1 MKTKHILTALA
12 LPTMFAAC
20 TADDI
25 VSENNAMQQAERAK
39 LSKDFVLNTNN
50 EIDSRYAVEGT
61 TGLNFVFEEGDL
73 IGANLI
79 DAFAHRTQ
87 NADGTAFTK
96 AWDKEDP
103 ATWEIVGYVAPALPF
118 ENVGDDTWKSAGQ
131 LGIGNYL
138 FTNPYNPADMN
149 RAAAK
154 YELPIVIQ
162 YSSENPNAHI
172 EAYNKAVAATVLRK
186 DDVEANISLK
196 NIYTYPK
203 IRVNFDKNDEVTKVT
218 KVILKRNGEFIY
230 QGAFNHAAIVDM
242 FDEEKIEAWLE
253 KTENKDKTVA
263 DYWAEQNTEDFVIDT
278 QEEKA
283 AAANYATVKTNP
295 TIVYEMNEKV
305 VSNSFEVRLMLPS
318 IESLLDLEGESD
330 YLPET
335 ESDDETATAAEEATL
350 NPEVIVMYICTDKGN
365 YKYVL
370 TDHTNYEFKST
381 TLAAQKDKALWRNKS
396 NTLTVK
402 AGKLAVASK
411 DEIDGLLVANI
422 VSTVADW
429 NKLVDEYGDLK
440 KYSAAYKAEMAA
452 GKVDDAKEL
461 VVTIVGDEFALTSDL
476 KMPEV
481 AEFVIKSNV
490 AVSGDVTL
498 KNVKVEGTD
507 VVVTVKEGSALTADQ
522 TFSAPAVKVEKGAEL
537 IFTAAYNTKKELIAY
552 TGITTVNNE
561 GTVTVPAGVEATFA
575 LNNLKKEAI
584 LNVGTAA
591 RAAAEAKANLSG
603 YNFGI
608 INNYGVTTV
617 AGAFEN
623 KAATKDAGYTQDK
636 KTLLWDAQPTILNEG
651 TFNVKSTMTN
661 NGVFNN
667 NKELSSN
674 FNGGTFTNAATL
686 NVKAGASTYIDANAT
701 FKADNT
707 VDKQG
712 TIVLSEKNPVDFTI
726 HGAKG
731 NANYGVAKAGIIK
744 YTATKAE
751 LASLDLST
759 SPATYVI
766 ANGDVNL
773 VKTFT
778 YTAEGATSA
787 TVKALNTLEVNGG
800 DVKIAGSTATAGA
813 PAKVTNLKIA
823 SGKAAISSVINSV
836 SNIYV
841 AENASLE
848 IIEGAGELKIS
859 SISNVTFGTVVKEG
873 DKVGILEVNG
883 KMSTDD
889 ETADS
894 KVLTTS
900 TTNILLGKGVEI
912 LGKSNVATNKAAAM
926 KNAVELWASQWYG
939 LKSELGDI
947 YYNNNPYDVAAFITT
962 MTRWDEKAS
971 AGSTF
976 KKAAD
981 DVKTNFGI
989 DGTTGKTWKD
999 KMFGTDKVTPI
1010 SDFTSA
1016 VTTFLGTITDGT
1028 KTGAALATKTFI
1040 DATTG
1045 EFEIE
1050 PFSANYHN
1058 ATYFETQAETYDV
1071 VRLALAGKEVTDNA
1085 SAQKAAT
1092 AWLLTEAQI
1101 TTAMSK
1107 NAESIYWFV
1116 WENCDMEALVDLWIY
1131 YSPQVKGDNCNYGAA
1146 NRDGKS
1152 VVTWAKHVKSLVT
1165 PAGIAKE
1172 AQEALAS
1179 YTYQDLDK
1187 KYAGFDVNQVKSLCE
1202 KGEYTST
1209 VSVPNN

>member
-12 LPTMFAAC
+12 LPTVFAAC

-25 VSENNAMQQAERAK
+25 VSENNALQQAERAK
-39 LSKDFVLNTNN
+39 LSKDFVLKTNN
-50 EIDSRYAVEGT
+50 EIDSRYAVEGAT
-61 TGLNFVFEEGDL
+61 SLNFVFEEGDL

-79 DAFAHRTQ
+79 DAFAARTE
-87 NADGTAFTK
+87 NADGTPFTK
-96 AWDKEDP
+96 EWDKEDP
-103 ATWEIVGYVAPALPF
+103 ATWAIVDYVAPALPF

-138 FTNPYNPADMN
+138 FTNPYNPKDMN

-154 YELPIVIQ
+154 YELPIVVQ

-172 EAYNKAVAATVLRK
+172 EAYNKAVAATILRK
-186 DDVEANISLK
+186 DDVEANINLK

-203 IRVNFDKNDEVTKVT
+203 IRVIFDKDEEVTKVT
-218 KVILKRNGEFIY
+218 KVILKREGEFIY
-230 QGAFNHAAIVDM
+230 QGAFNHAAVVDL
-242 FDEEKIEAWLE
+242 FDEAKIEAYLE
-253 KTENKDKTVA
+253 ADEDKTVA
-263 DYWAEQNTEDFVIDT
+263 DYWAEKTTADFVIDT
-278 QEEKA
+278 EAEKNA
-283 AAANYATVKTNP
+283 AADYATIKTTP
-295 TIVYEMNEKV
+295 TMVYEMNEKV
-305 VSNSFEVRLMLPS
+305 VANSFEVRLMLPS
-318 IESLLDLEGESD
+318 VSSLLD
-330 YLPET
+330 PET
-335 ESDDETATAAEEATL
+335 EEA
-350 NPEVIVMYICTDKGN
+350 VVMYICTDKGN
-365 YKYVL
+365 YKFTL
-370 TDHTNYEFKST
+370 TDVSSYEFKST

-402 AGKLAVASK
+402 ALETVTAAEM
-411 DEIDGLLVANI
+411 DELTQANI

-429 NKLVDEYGDLK
+429 NALVEEYGDLK
-440 KYSAAYKAEMAA
+440 KYSAAYKAEN
-452 GKVDDAKEL
+452 GLGDDSDAKEL
-461 VVTIVGDEFALTSDL
+461 VITIVGDEFALTSDL

-498 KNVKVEGTD
+498 KNVKVADADETD
-507 VVVTVKEGSALTADQ
+507 DVVPVVTVKEGSALTADQ
-522 TFSAPAVKVEKGAEL
+522 TFSAPAVKVEKDAEL
-537 IFTAAYNTKKELIAY
+537 IFTAAYNAKKELIAY
-552 TGITTVNNE
+552 TGIATVNNE

-575 LNNLKKEAI
+575 LNNLKKDAV
-584 LNVGTAA
+584 LNVGAAA

-603 YNFGI
+603 YNYGI

-712 TIVLSEKNPVDFTI
+712 TIVLAEKNPVDFTI

-859 SISNVTFGTVVKEG
+859 SISKVTFGTVVKEG

-926 KNAVELWASQWYG
+926 KAAVELWAAQWYDYAQG
-939 LKSELGDI
+939 LDNGATKLYD
-947 YYNNNPYDVAAFITT
+947 YNPYNVDKFIAALN
-962 MTRWDEKAS
+962 RWYGSSQGDEWGDAANAVKS
-971 AGSTF
+971 A
-976 KKAAD
+976 
-981 DVKTNFGI
+981 FGI
-989 DGTTGKTWKD
+989 EGTNWAAKLKNTDGTAK
-999 KMFGTDKVTPI
+999 

-1016 VTTFLGTITDGT
+1016 VTTFLGTVKEGD
-1028 KTGAALATKTFI
+1028 KTGSALATQTFI
-1040 DATTG
+1040 IATTSA
-1045 EFEIE
+1045 FVTE
-1050 PFSANYHN
+1050 PFEAAYHN

-1071 VRLALAGKEVTDNA
+1071 VRLALAGKNVADNA

-1092 AWLLTEAQI
+1092 AWLLSDTQI
-1101 TTAMSK
+1101 ATAMSK
-1107 NAESIYWFV
+1107 NAESKYWFI
-1116 WENCDMEALVDLWIY
+1116 WEDCDMEGLVAIWKF
-1131 YSPQVKGDNCNYGAA
+1131 YSA
-1146 NRDGKS
+1146 NR
-1152 VVTWAKHVKSLVT
+1152 VVKDEPTGATYNWHYSSTNTTVTGEQLVGWAKAVKDDANA
-1165 PAGIAKE
+1165 AGVYKE
-1172 AQEALAS
+1172 CQDKLAA
-1179 YTYQDLDK
+1179 YTYEDLQK
-1187 KYAGFDVNQVKSLCE
+1187 KYAGFNAAQVKKLADN
-1202 KGEYTST
+1202 
-1209 VSVPNN
+1209 VD

>member
-25 VSENNAMQQAERAK
+25 VSENNALQQAERAK

-79 DAFAHRTQ
+79 DAFAHRTK
-87 NADGTAFTK
+87 NADGTTFAK
-96 AWDKEDP
+96 PWDKENP

-154 YELPIVIQ
+154 YELPIVVQ

-230 QGAFNHAAIVDM
+230 KGAFNHAAIVDM
-242 FDEEKIEAWLE
+242 FDEEMIEAWLE

-278 QEEKA
+278 EAEKTA
-283 AAANYATVKTNP
+283 AADYATVKTNP
-295 TIVYEMNEKV
+295 TLVYEMNEKV
-305 VSNSFEVRLMLPS
+305 VANSFEVRLMLPS
-318 IESLLDLEGESD
+318 VASLLDLEGESD
-330 YLPET
+330 VLPATDSDEVT
-335 ESDDETATAAEEATL
+335 ETAAEEATL
-350 NPEVIVMYICTDKGN
+350 NPEVVVMYICTDKGN
-365 YKYVL
+365 YKFVL

-411 DEIDGLLVANI
+411 DEIDNLLVANI

-452 GKVDDAKEL
+452 GKVNDAKEL
-461 VVTIVGDEFALTSDL
+461 VVTIVGDEFTLTSDL

-490 AVSGDVTL
+490 AVSGDVAL
-498 KNVKVEGTD
+498 KNVKVEGEN
-507 VVVTVKEGSALTADQ
+507 VAVTVKEGSTLTTDQ
-522 TFSAPAVKVEKGAEL
+522 TFIAPAVKVEKDAEL
-537 IFTAAYNTKKELIAY
+537 IFTAAYNAEKELIAY
-552 TGITTVNNE
+552 TGIATVNNE

-575 LNNLKKEAI
+575 LNNLKKDAV
-584 LNVGTAA
+584 LNVGAAA

-603 YNFGI
+603 YNYGI

-617 AGAFEN
+617 VAAFEN
-623 KAATKDAGYTQDK
+623 KTATKEAGYTQDK
-636 KTLLWDAQPTILNEG
+636 KTLKWDAQPTILNEG

-686 NVKAGASTYIDANAT
+686 NVAAGASTYIDANAT

-707 VDKQG
+707 VDKKG

-778 YTAEGATSA
+778 YTAEGATTA

-800 DVKIAGSTATAGA
+800 DVKIAGTSATVTTA
-813 PAKVTNLKIA
+813 PAQVTNLKIA

-859 SISNVTFGTVVKEG
+859 SINKVTFGTVVKEG

-926 KNAVELWASQWYG
+926 KAAVELWASQWFG
-939 LKSELGDI
+939 LKNELGVT

-962 MTRWDEKAS
+962 MARWDEKAS

-989 DGTTGKTWKD
+989 DGTTGKTWND
-999 KMFGTDKVTPI
+999 KMYGTDEVTPI

-1028 KTGAALATKTFI
+1028 NTGAALATKTFI
-1040 DATTG
+1040 DATTSAFVTPP
-1045 EFEIE
+1045 FE
-1050 PFSANYHN
+1050 AAYHN

-1071 VRLALAGKEVTDNA
+1071 VRLALAGKNVTDNA

-1116 WENCDMEALVDLWIY
+1116 WENCDMEALVDIWKY
-1131 YSPQVKGDNCNYGAA
+1131 YSAQDATKSSEPINYGTTVDRNGA
-1146 NRDGKS
+1146 N
-1152 VVTWAKHVKSLVT
+1152 VVAWAKEIKNKPAASTGLV
-1165 PAGIAKE
+1165 KE
-1172 AQEALAS
+1172 AMEALED
-1179 YTYQDLDK
+1179 YTFQDLDK
-1187 KYAGFDVNQVKSLCE
+1187 KYAGFDAAQVKTLCVKE
-1202 KGEYTST
+1202 
-1209 VSVPNN
+1209 

>member
-25 VSENNAMQQAERAK
+25 VSENNALQQAERAK

-79 DAFAHRTQ
+79 DAFARRTK
-87 NADGTAFTK
+87 NADGTTFAK
-96 AWDKEDP
+96 PWDKEDP

-154 YELPIVIQ
+154 YELPIVVQ

-242 FDEEKIEAWLE
+242 FDEEMIEAWLE

-278 QEEKA
+278 EAEKTA
-283 AAANYATVKTNP
+283 AADYATVKTNP
-295 TIVYEMNEKV
+295 TIVYEMDEKV
-305 VSNSFEVRLMLPS
+305 VANSFEVRLMLPS
-318 IESLLDLEGESD
+318 VASLLDLEGEDDVLTEMEKTDGKKLNSD
-330 YLPET
+330 
-335 ESDDETATAAEEATL
+335 
-350 NPEVIVMYICTDKGN
+350 VVVMYICTDKGN
-365 YKYVL
+365 YKLIL
-370 TDHTNYEFKST
+370 TDHTNYDFKST

-396 NTLTVK
+396 NTLTAK
-402 AGKLAVASK
+402 ASSLSVAS
-411 DEIDGLLVANI
+411 DEEIDALLVANI
-422 VSTVADW
+422 VSTAADW
-429 NKLVDEYGDLK
+429 NALVEKYGDLK
-440 KYSAAYKAEMAA
+440 KYSAAYKAEMA
-452 GKVDDAKEL
+452 GKTNNDSKEL

-498 KNVKVEGTD
+498 KNVKIADADLTD
-507 VVVTVKEGSALTADQ
+507 EVVPVVTVKEGSTLTTDQ
-522 TFSAPAVKVEKGAEL
+522 TFIAPSIKVEKDAEL
-537 IFTAAYNTKKELIAY
+537 IFTAAYEKKELVAY
-552 TGITTVNNE
+552 AGVTAVNNE
-561 GTVTVPAGVEATFA
+561 GTVTVPAGVEATFV
-575 LNNLKKEAI
+575 LTNSKKDAV
-584 LNVGTAA
+584 LNVGVPAS
-591 RAAAEAKANLSG
+591 RAAVEAKANLSG
-603 YNFGI
+603 TNNGL
-608 INNYGVTTV
+608 INNYGIITV
-617 AGAFEN
+617 NGAFTN
-623 KAATKDAGYTQDK
+623 NSAVLAGKDAGYVADK
-636 KTLLWDAQPTILNEG
+636 TTGKYDAQPTILNEG
-651 TFNVKSTMTN
+651 TFNVENTLTN
-661 NGVFNN
+661 NGVFE
-667 NKELSSN
+667 NKKTLSSN
-674 FNGGTFTNAATL
+674 FSGANFTNIGTL
-686 NVKAGASTYIDANAT
+686 NVAAGVSTYIDANAT
-701 FKADNT
+701 LKDDNS

-731 NANYGVAKAGIIK
+731 NANYGTAKAGIIK
-744 YTATKAE
+744 YTASAAE

-778 YTAEGATSA
+778 FTAEGATTA

-800 DVKIAGSTATAGA
+800 DVKIAGTSATVTTA
-813 PAKVTNLKIA
+813 PAQVTNLKIA

-836 SNIYV
+836 SNIYI
-841 AENASLE
+841 AKNASLE
-848 IIEGAGELKIS
+848 IIENAGELKIAKLE
-859 SISNVTFGTVVKEG
+859 NVTFGTDVKAG
-873 DKVGILEVNG
+873 DKVGLLYMNG
-883 KMSTDD
+883 KMSTNDVVTTTSD
-889 ETADS
+889 ILQS
-894 KVLTTS
+894 TS
-900 TTNILLGKGVEI
+900 TTNIKLGKDAKIYGVKATDTT
-912 LGKSNVATNKAAAM
+912 KSDAIT
-926 KNAVELWASQWYG
+926 NAVKLWI
-939 LKSELGDI
+939 SEGYSL
-947 YYNNNPYDVAAFITT
+947 YNHSVGAGKLYDYNPYNPYTFIATMKRWLEYSVTT
-962 MTRWDEKAS
+962 ENYYKYAKA
-971 AGSTF
+971 
-976 KKAAD
+976 
-981 DVKTNFGI
+981 VK
-989 DGTTGKTWKD
+989 DAY
-999 KMFGTDKVTPI
+999 
-1010 SDFTSA
+1010 A
-1016 VTTFLGTITDGT
+1016 VTGATDATWEDKLITEEGAMEADLASGVTAYLKTIEN
-1028 KTGAALATKTFI
+1028 KTLNKKGEALATAKFI
-1040 DATTG
+1040 TEDG
-1045 EFEIE
+1045 EFKVA
-1050 PFSANYHN
+1050 PFEASYHN

-1071 VRLALAGKEVTDNA
+1071 VRLALAVKDVTDNA
-1085 SAQKAAT
+1085 TALEAAT
-1092 AWLLTEAQI
+1092 AWLLTADQI
-1101 TTAMSK
+1101 STAMAEVEASK
-1107 NAESIYWFV
+1107 YWFI
-1116 WENCDMEALVDLWIY
+1116 WADCDMEALVDLWIY

-1146 NRDGKS
+1146 NRDGES

-1187 KYAGFDVNQVKSLCE
+1187 KYAGFDAAQVKALCDKE
-1202 KGEYTST
+1202 
-1209 VSVPNN
+1209 

>member
-25 VSENNAMQQAERAK
+25 VSENNALQQAERAK
-39 LSKDFVLNTNN
+39 LSKDFVLKTNN
-50 EIDSRYAVEGT
+50 EIDSRYAVEGAT
-61 TGLNFVFEEGDL
+61 SLNFVFEEGDL

-79 DAFAHRTQ
+79 DAFAARTE
-87 NADGTAFTK
+87 NADGTPFTK
-96 AWDKEDP
+96 EWDKEDP
-103 ATWEIVGYVAPALPF
+103 ATWAIVDYVAPALPF

-131 LGIGNYL
+131 LGVGNYL
-138 FTNPYNPADMN
+138 FTNPYNPKDMN

-154 YELPIVIQ
+154 YELPIVVQ

-172 EAYNKAVAATVLRK
+172 EAYNKAVAATILRK
-186 DDVEANISLK
+186 DDVEANINLK

-203 IRVNFDKNDEVTKVT
+203 IRVIFDKDEEVTKVT
-218 KVILKRNGEFIY
+218 KVILKREGEFIY
-230 QGAFNHAAIVDM
+230 QGAFNHAAVVDL
-242 FDEEKIEAWLE
+242 FDEAKIEAYLE
-253 KTENKDKTVA
+253 ANEDKTVA
-263 DYWAEQNTEDFVIDT
+263 DYWAEKTTADFVIDT
-278 QEEKA
+278 EAEKNA
-283 AAANYATVKTNP
+283 AADYATIKTTP
-295 TIVYEMNEKV
+295 TMVYEMNEKV
-305 VSNSFEVRLMLPS
+305 VANSFEVRLMLPS
-318 IESLLDLEGESD
+318 VSSLLD
-330 YLPET
+330 PET
-335 ESDDETATAAEEATL
+335 EEA
-350 NPEVIVMYICTDKGN
+350 VVMYICTDKGN
-365 YKYVL
+365 YKFTL
-370 TDHTNYEFKST
+370 TNVSSYEFKST

-402 AGKLAVASK
+402 ALEAVTASEM
-411 DEIDGLLVANI
+411 DELTQANI

-429 NKLVDEYGDLK
+429 NALVEEYGDLK
-440 KYSAAYKAEMAA
+440 KYSAAYKAEN
-452 GKVDDAKEL
+452 GLGGDSDAKEL
-461 VVTIVGDEFALTSDL
+461 VITIVGDEFALTSDL

-498 KNVKVEGTD
+498 KNVKVADADETD
-507 VVVTVKEGSALTADQ
+507 DVVPVVTVKEGSALTADQ
-522 TFSAPAVKVEKGAEL
+522 TFSAPAVKVEKDAEL
-537 IFTAAYNTKKELIAY
+537 IFTAAYNAKKELIAY
-552 TGITTVNNE
+552 TGIATVNNE

-575 LNNLKKEAI
+575 LNNLKKDAV
-584 LNVGTAA
+584 LNVGAAA

-603 YNFGI
+603 YNYGI

-617 AGAFEN
+617 VAAFEN
-623 KAATKDAGYTQDK
+623 KTATKEAGYTQDK
-636 KTLLWDAQPTILNEG
+636 KTLKWDAQPTILNEG

-686 NVKAGASTYIDANAT
+686 NVAAGVSTYIDE
-701 FKADNT
+701 NT
-707 VDKQG
+707 NG

-778 YTAEGATSA
+778 YTAEGATTA

-800 DVKIAGSTATAGA
+800 DVKIAGTSATVTTA
-813 PAKVTNLKIA
+813 PAQVTNLKIA

-836 SNIYV
+836 GNIYV

-848 IIEGAGELKIS
+848 IIEGAGELKIAKLE
-859 SISNVTFGTVVKEG
+859 NVTFGTVVKEG

-926 KNAVELWASQWYG
+926 KAAVELWAAQWYDFAQG
-939 LKSELGDI
+939 LDNGASK
-947 YYNNNPYDVAAFITT
+947 YYDYNPYNVDNFIAILNRWYGSSQGDKWGDAANAV
-962 MTRWDEKAS
+962 KS
-971 AGSTF
+971 A
-976 KKAAD
+976 
-981 DVKTNFGI
+981 FGI
-989 DGTTGKTWKD
+989 EGTNWAAKLKNTDGTAK
-999 KMFGTDKVTPI
+999 

-1028 KTGAALATKTFI
+1028 NTGAALATKTFI
-1040 DATTG
+1040 NATTSA
-1045 EFEIE
+1045 FVTE

-1058 ATYFETQAETYDV
+1058 PTYFETQAETYDV
-1071 VRLALAGKEVTDNA
+1071 VRLALAGKEVRDNA

-1116 WENCDMEALVDLWIY
+1116 WENCDMEGLVDLWIY

-1146 NRDGKS
+1146 NRDGES

-1187 KYAGFDVNQVKSLCE
+1187 KYAGFDAAQVKALCVKE
-1202 KGEYTST
+1202 
-1209 VSVPNN
+1209 